1 MKKTVMSILIEF
13 INLFYQLNN
22 KKLTMMIAT
31 ITFGTVFF
39 KFPGSLMVLIS
50 WETLVFK
57 FSLFFIQMLE
67 IVGNLRNHGT
77 NAKTFSLC

>member
-22 KKLTMMIAT
+22 KKLTMMITT

-39 KFPGSLMVLIS
+39 KIPRI
-50 WETLVFK
+50 
-57 FSLFFIQMLE
+57 
-67 IVGNLRNHGT
+67 T
-77 NAKTFSLC
+77 NGVN